1 MGTFSTVFSDPVV
14 IALTAVIQFLLVVVG
29 VFIIHVLHKISNKV
43 GIDLDE
49 KTEKSIESTVANVVA
64 MANQTMVDTIKKHSP
79 TLSLTDEEAQAVYN
93 TVYGTIKDILSSEQI
108 LFLENKYASVNT
120 GLKILIESA
129 VATAKNEAPIALT
142 PLAHYSEVL
151 DTNDVN
157 IDVPIMESANNKSSQ
172 KSSSSKKRKPSKP
185 KSQNEKKEPE
195 QKSNVVQTEESPFN
209 VDKA

>member
-29 VFIIHVLHKISNKV
+29 VFIISVLHKISNKV

-49 KTEKSIESTVANVVA
+49 KTEKSIESTVANVVT
-64 MANQTMVDTIKKHSP
+64 MANQTMVDTLKKHSP

-108 LFLENKYASVNT
+108 LFLENKYSSVNT

-129 VATAKNEAPIALT
+129 VATAKNEAPLT
-142 PLAHYSEVL
+142 LAPIVHSEVL

-157 IDVPIMESANNKSSQ
+157 IDVPIMESTSNKSNQ

-185 KSQNEKKEPE
+185 KSQNEKKETE
-195 QKSNVVQTEESPFN
+195 QKGNVVQTEESPFN

>member
-79 TLSLTDEEAQAVYN
+79 TLSLTDEEAQTVYN

-129 VATAKNEAPIALT
+129 VATARNEAPLTLT
-142 PLAHYSEVL
+142 PIVHSEVL

-157 IDVPIMESANNKSSQ
+157 IDVPIMESTNNKSSQ

-185 KSQNEKKEPE
+185 KSQNEKKDSE

>member
-29 VFIIHVLHKISNKV
+29 VFIISVLHKISNKV

-64 MANQTMVDTIKKHSP
+64 MANQTMVDTLKKHSL

-108 LFLENKYASVNT
+108 LFLENKYSSVNT

-129 VATAKNEAPIALT
+129 VATAKNEAPLT
-142 PLAHYSEVL
+142 LAPLVHSEVL

-157 IDVPIMESANNKSSQ
+157 IDVPIMESTSNKSNQ

-185 KSQNEKKEPE
+185 KSQNEKKETE
-195 QKSNVVQTEESPFN
+195 QKGNVVQTEESPFN

>member
-29 VFIIHVLHKISNKV
+29 VFIISVLHKISNKV

-64 MANQTMVDTIKKHSP
+64 MANQTMVDALKKHSP

-93 TVYGTIKDILSSEQI
+93 SVYGTIKDILSSEQI
-108 LFLENKYASVNT
+108 LFLENKYSSVNT

-142 PLAHYSEVL
+142 PLVHSEVL

-157 IDVPIMESANNKSSQ
+157 IDVPIMESTNNKSSQ
-172 KSSSSKKRKPSKP
+172 KSSSSKKRKTSKP
-185 KSQNEKKEPE
+185 KSQNEKKETE
-195 QKSNVVQTEESPFN
+195 QKGNVVQTEESPFN
-209 VDKA
+209 VNKA

>member
-29 VFIIHVLHKISNKV
+29 VFIISVLHKISNKV

-64 MANQTMVDTIKKHSP
+64 MANQTVVDTLKKHSP
-79 TLSLTDEEAQAVYN
+79 TLSLTDEEAQTVYN

-108 LFLENKYASVNT
+108 LFLENKYSSVNT

-129 VATAKNEAPIALT
+129 VATAKNEAPLT
-142 PLAHYSEVL
+142 LAPIVHSEVL

-157 IDVPIMESANNKSSQ
+157 IDVPIMESTNNKSSQ
-172 KSSSSKKRKPSKP
+172 KSSSSKKRKTSKP
-185 KSQNEKKEPE
+185 KSQNEKKDNE
-195 QKSNVVQTEESPFN
+195 QKGNVVQTEESPFN
-209 VDKA
+209 VNKA

>member
-29 VFIIHVLHKISNKV
+29 VFIISVLHKISNKV

-64 MANQTMVDTIKKHSP
+64 MANQTMVDTLKKHSP

-108 LFLENKYASVNT
+108 LFLENKYSSVNT

-129 VATAKNEAPIALT
+129 VATAKNEAPLT
-142 PLAHYSEVL
+142 LAPIVHSEVL

-157 IDVPIMESANNKSSQ
+157 IDVPIMESANNKSNQ
-172 KSSSSKKRKPSKP
+172 KSSSSKKRKTSKP
-185 KSQNEKKEPE
+185 KSQNEKKETE
-195 QKSNVVQTEESPFN
+195 QKGNVVQTEESPFN